1 MRFTLSPQKQILMTL
16 KAIKA
21 LQELIAV
28 ALEDL
33 ADPRQELLQR
43 EN

>member
-1 MRFTLSPQKQILMTL
+1 MTL
-16 KAIKA
+16 KTIKA
-21 LQELIAV
+21 LEELIAV

-33 ADPRQELLQR
+33 ADLLRELLQR

>member
-1 MRFTLSPQKQILMTL
+1 MTL
-16 KAIKA
+16 EAIKA
-21 LQELIAV
+21 LEELIAV

-33 ADPRQELLQR
+33 TDSLRELLQR

>member
-1 MRFTLSPQKQILMTL
+1 MTL
-16 KAIKA
+16 KTIKA
-21 LQELIAV
+21 LEELIAV

-33 ADPRQELLQR
+33 ADLLQELLQR